1 MECGNER
8 GSQMNNAKRFLL
20 PLICIAVFV
29 GANVA
34 AFQFEAHVF
43 AVIALNV
50 VLIGIYMYATRV
62 GRMAF
67 MANFHFMQGNKEQGK
82 MLAQRAFALGAK
94 NPALYLN
101 CAVVLIHE
109 GNAEEAFGYLDKAEE
124 LNKDLFMQKSIE
136 ITRASCNQVAG
147 KTDVAVALLEA
158 MREKYEYVSHG
169 ALSTLGFLYIM
180 QGELEKA
187 KEASEAAIEDKPDA
201 NAAWDNL
208 GQIAYRQKDFVRA
221 KECFNKA
228 LEIRADFAESLY
240 YMGCISEEEGDEVKA
255 GQYFAKASDAKITH
269 LSTVSVEQVREK
281 LMKYIEKA
289 VSEENI

>member
-1 MECGNER
+1 
-8 GSQMNNAKRFLL
+8 MNNAKRFLI
-20 PLICIAVFV
+20 PIFCIAIFA
-29 GANVA
+29 GANIA
-34 AFQFEAHVF
+34 AFQLNAHVF
-43 AVIALNV
+43 IVILLNV
-50 VLIGIYMYATRV
+50 VLIAAYMYATRV
-62 GRMAF
+62 KRMAF

-82 MLAQRAFALGAK
+82 MLAQRAFANNTT

-101 CAVVLIHE
+101 YAVVLIHE

-124 LNKDLFMQKSIE
+124 FNKDLFMQKSIE

-147 KTDVAVALLEA
+147 KTDVAVTLLEA

-180 QGELEKA
+180 QGELDKA

-208 GQIAYRQKDFVRA
+208 GQIAYRQKDFARA

-240 YMGCISEEEGDEVKA
+240 YMGCISEEEGDA
-255 GQYFAKASDAKITH
+255 AKADEYFNKAAGVRITA
-269 LSTVSVEQVREK
+269 LSTVTEEQVREK
-281 LMKYIEKA
+281 VKKYEQ
-289 VSEENI
+289 